1 MTHTGIFAPTRTD
14 RLLRAIFVAL
24 LWLLGAAAE
33 ACAVCRP
40 RVQAGIH
47 NGAYS
52 ANLLLVLLPVA
63 LLLLGGLGLFF
74 AADIR
79 HRILLRRA

>member
-1 MTHTGIFAPTRTD
+1 MG
-14 RLLRAIFVAL
+14 LLPL
-24 LWLLGAAAE
+24 LPGAAR

-47 NGAYS
+47 NEAYA

-74 AADIR
+74 AGDLR
-79 HRILLRRA
+79 HRFRTARP

>member
-1 MTHTGIFAPTRTD
+1 MKP
-14 RLLRAIFVAL
+14 LLFLLLLLLTSSAI
-24 LWLLGAAAE
+24 W
-33 ACAVCRP
+33 ACTVCRP

-47 NGAYS
+47 NEAYA

-63 LLLLGGLGLFF
+63 LLLLGGVGVFF

-79 HRILLRRA
+79 HRFLPSRA

>member
-1 MTHTGIFAPTRTD
+1 MNYFFIFLFGRNGMPKV
-14 RLLRAIFVAL
+14 LLGGL
-24 LWLLGAAAE
+24 LWLPAAVAN

-47 NGAYS
+47 NAAYS

-63 LLLLGGLGLFF
+63 VLLLGGLGLFF

-79 HRILLRRA
+79 HRFLARPA

>member
-1 MTHTGIFAPTRTD
+1 MK
-14 RLLRAIFVAL
+14 AL
-24 LWLLGAAAE
+24 LTLLFLLLTSPATW

-47 NGAYS
+47 NEAYT

-63 LLLLGGLGLFF
+63 LLLAGGLGLFF

-79 HRILLRRA
+79 HRFHLRRA